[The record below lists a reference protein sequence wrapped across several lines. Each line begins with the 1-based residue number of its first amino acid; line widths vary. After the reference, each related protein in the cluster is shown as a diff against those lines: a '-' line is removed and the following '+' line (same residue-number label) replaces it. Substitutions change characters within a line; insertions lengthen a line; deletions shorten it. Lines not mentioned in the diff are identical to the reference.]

1 MKFVRTAGMIVEYNP
16 LHSGHLRLME
26 ETRRLLGPD
35 TAIVCAMSGNFVQ
48 RGDFALL
55 RKHQRARAAV
65 ESGADLVLELPLP
78 WAVSPAET
86 FADGGVRVL
95 SATGVVTD
103 LVFGS
108 ECGEAAP
115 LLELAHCLLSPA
127 YPKELRRRL
136 DTGLPYAACRQ
147 EAVAALLGA
156 ERASLLESANNILGV
171 EYCKALLR
179 RRSPL
184 RPLTVRREGSAH
196 DGALLPGAH
205 PSASALRALL
215 RQGETERALSL
226 LPPAMG
232 RAYREEAAAGR
243 APVFAETCQRAILA
257 RLRIMTEA
265 DFAALDQGRE
275 GLCHRLYEAVRS
287 AATVEELLSA
297 AKTKRYAYARLRRM
311 VLWAYLGLTPADVP
325 ETVPCLR
332 PLAANDTGCRL
343 LADMRK
349 RAAVPVLTKPADV
362 RKLGPEARHL
372 LALEARATDLYTLAY
387 PDLSAARGGGEW
399 REGPVISGGPAS
411 C

>member
-35 TAIVCAMSGNFVQ
+35 TAIVCVMSGNFVQ

-115 LLELAHCLLSPA
+115 LLELARCLLSPA
-127 YPKELRRRL
+127 YPQELRRRL

-147 EAVAALLGA
+147 AAVAALLGA

-179 RRSPL
+179 RRSSL

-232 RAYREEAAAGR
+232 RVYREEAAAGR
-243 APVFAETCQRAILA
+243 APVFAEICQRAILA
-257 RLRIMTEA
+257 RLRTMTEA

-275 GLCHRLYEAVRS
+275 GLCHRLYEAARS

-332 PLAANDTGCRL
+332 PLAANDTGRRL

-372 LALEARATDLYTLAY
+372 LELEARATDLYTLAY
-387 PDLSAARGGGEW
+387 PDLAAARGGGEW